1 MKKIKKLPLLF
12 TAAIFALLTAVF
24 CLLGTAYAAPEAA
37 TPYVDTDFYYGFE
50 YERFDVTYDINTN
63 RSWHVTEV
71 MEINFLGHW
80 STGVIRDLPV
90 NAGGRVTNIKV
101 MEQTFSGT
109 LRDTVYD
116 VYSEAANLLSVKIS
130 DGVNKF
136 KESRTYVLEYDF
148 AMTNKTG
155 GNVLYINAIGF
166 GHTAQIKSS
175 DIVINLPDGFI
186 KEKGDGGVNCYV
198 GKQAQ
203 SGTAVPRNDVWAF
216 DGDNTIVAH
225 VEYLNEYYSY
235 EGVEFDIT
243 FNAGVL
249 SLKSDFTPYYIIIAA
264 CVVLAAL
271 FALKFLVFNKDN
283 LTPIV
288 NTEAPDNM
296 DPLLMGKLID
306 NKADKS
312 DVTSLIYYWA
322 DKGFIKIN
330 LSDQKDVELIKIY
343 NTLPKEYPHYQHV
356 MYNNLFKK
364 GELVKIS
371 SLTNSFYSTVDAVI
385 KEVNAD
391 NAKLHTFSSM
401 AAAVAFTVIGA
412 LLMMVPPVIMAMTR
426 ISTKLFIIPPL
437 LMVIPAALIFSLTCF
452 VKNNSL
458 KWSRGK
464 QIGILIAIALLA
476 ALCSAIYLIL
486 TPSYVMETAPRILV
500 CVASFIIVM
509 CSTLLISR
517 TEEYTKKLNTIV
529 GFRDFIL
536 NAEKDKLEV
545 MLESNPEFY
554 YHILPY
560 AQVLGVSDIWTEKFK
575 ELTVAPPKWA
585 YGYSAVDTLFDFML
599 LNSLMHAFSRNIT
612 TAMISRPSSGSFSG
626 GGRGGFGGGHGGFG
640 GGGSRGC

>member
-1 MKKIKKLPLLF
+1 MKNIKKLPLLL
-12 TAAIFALLTAVF
+12 TAAIFALLAAVF
-24 CLLGTAYAAPEAA
+24 CLLGTAFAAPEA
-37 TPYVDTDFYYGFE
+37 TPYVDNDFYYGFE
-50 YERFDVTYDINTN
+50 YERFDVTYDINAN

-71 MEINFLGHW
+71 MEINFKGHH
-80 STGVIRDLPV
+80 STGIIRDLPV
-90 NAGGRVTNIKV
+90 NAGGRVTHIEVK
-101 MEQTFSGT
+101 EQTFSGT
-109 LRDTVYD
+109 LKDTVYD
-116 VYSEAANLLSVKIS
+116 VYTEESGLLSVQIS

-136 KESRTYVLEYDF
+136 KDTRTYVLEYDF
-148 AMTNKTG
+148 AMTNKKG

-166 GHTAQIKSS
+166 GHTALIKSS

-198 GKQAQ
+198 GKQTQ
-203 SGTAVPRNDVWAF
+203 SGTAVPRNDVWSF
-216 DGDNTIVAH
+216 KGDNTIVAH
-225 VEYLNEYYSY
+225 VESLNDDRFIY

-243 FNAGVL
+243 FDAGVL
-249 SLKSDFTPYYIIIAA
+249 SLQGDFTPYIIIIAA

-271 FALKFLVFNKDN
+271 FALKFLVFNKNN

-288 NTEAPDNM
+288 NTEAPDDM

-330 LSDQKDVELIKIY
+330 LSDEKDVELIKIY
-343 NTLPKEYPHYQHV
+343 NTLPQDYPHYQQV

-364 GELVKIS
+364 GELVKVS

-391 NAKLHTFSSM
+391 NAKLHTSSSI

-412 LLMMVPPVIMAMTR
+412 LLMMVPPVIMALTR
-426 ISTKLFIIPPL
+426 ISSKLFILPPL
-437 LMVIPAALIFSLTCF
+437 LMIIPSFLVFSLTSL

-458 KWSRGK
+458 KWEKGK
-464 QIGILIAIALLA
+464 LIAFCILIALLA
-476 ALCSAIYLIL
+476 ALCSAVYLIL

-500 CVASFIIVM
+500 CVASFAVIM

-517 TEEYTKKLNTIV
+517 TDEYKKKLNKIV

-536 NAEKDKLEV
+536 NAEKDKLEM

-560 AQVLGVSDIWTEKFK
+560 AQVLGVSDVWTEKFK
-575 ELTVAPPKWA
+575 ELTVKPPKWA

-599 LNSLMHAFSRNIT
+599 LNTLMRTFSRSIT
-612 TAMISRPSSGSFSG
+612 TAMISRPASSSFSG